1 MPLGS
6 AVELM
11 SRITCPLPG
20 VVESAPETEMG
31 AGPPL
36 TIRSTAASPANASEL
51 ALNVPPVAWP
61 SELSGLSETEI
72 PPKLP
77 FSRRVPPVREV
88 FPGKMF
94 APVKLRLPPP
104 ERDKLPEPV
113 SGLA

>member
-61 SELSGLSETEI
+61 SELSGDPAE
-72 PPKLP
+72 
-77 FSRRVPPVREV
+77 
-88 FPGKMF
+88 
-94 APVKLRLPPP
+94 APVQQESATGEGGVPR
-104 ERDKLPEPV
+104 ENVR
-113 SGLA
+113 SGQAEAATAREG